1 MIKIPRQPLASITS
15 PDLSEF
21 FRWTRNCR
29 QAGIDLFTQD
39 LYEVRD
45 MRTLLLFLILLSI
58 LVITPCR
65 GEELVRQQKQECV
78 ILLHGLMRTSS
89 SMEHLAGELHKEG
102 FIVINQGYPSRRHPI
117 QELSGLAIERDLDEC
132 RKAGAHRVHFVTH
145 SLGGILVRHYLSEHT
160 IPELG
165 RVVMLAPPNQGSPLS
180 DVLEE
185 YPELEDIT
193 GPAGFQLGTDDD
205 SVPLML
211 GPATCEVGIITGD
224 SSINPVVSAWL
235 GIPNDGTVTVES
247 ARLEG
252 MTDFLVVPHA
262 HPFIMRSDYVI
273 GQTIYFLYFGKF
285 QRSEY

>member
-1 MIKIPRQPLASITS
+1 
-15 PDLSEF
+15 
-21 FRWTRNCR
+21 
-29 QAGIDLFTQD
+29 
-39 LYEVRD
+39 
-45 MRTLLLFLILLSI
+45 MRTFICFLGLLCLL
-58 LVITPCR
+58 VTTPCR
-65 GEELVRQQKQECV
+65 GNDPVRQQKPECV

-89 SMEHLAGELHKEG
+89 SMERLAGELQKEG
-102 FIVINQGYPSRRHPI
+102 FIVINQGYPSRSHPI
-117 QELSGLAIERDLDEC
+117 QELSGLAIDRDLDAC
-132 RKAGAHRVHFVTH
+132 RKAGAQRVHFVTH
-145 SLGGILVRHYLSEHT
+145 SLGGILVRHYLSEHD

-165 RVVMLAPPNQGSPLS
+165 RVVMLAPPNKGSPLS

-224 SSINPVVSAWL
+224 ATINPVVSEWL
-235 GIPNDGTVTVES
+235 GVPNDGTVTVES

-252 MTDFLVVPHA
+252 MTDFLVVPQS

-273 GQTIYFLYFGKF
+273 GQTIYFLYFGSFVKSS
-285 QRSEY
+285 SE